1 MDILKELKTDRLIIR
16 QFNETDEE
24 DFIAFMTNP
33 LITNNLAFNDIVKT
47 KEGALAL
54 LNQTIKSYK
63 SNFPLLAF
71 AITNK
76 VTILFVGACG
86 TGFLKPEVAEV
97 FYAFFPCYWGK
108 GFATEVL
115 SIITSHLIQVHA
127 VKEIHAF

>member
-1 MDILKELKTDRLIIR
+1 MEVLIKLETDRLLIR

-33 LITNNLAFNDIVKT
+33 LITNNLAFDKIIKT

-63 SNFPLLAF
+63 SEHPLLAF
-71 AITNK
+71 AIINK
-76 VTILFVGACG
+76 VTRLFVGVCG
-86 TGFLKPEVAEV
+86 IGFLKPEVAEV

-108 GFATEVL
+108 GYATEVL
-115 SIITSHLIQVHA
+115 STITSHLIQV
-127 VKEIHAF
+127 